1 MDDLDRTLARLAGAP
16 VPASLDGIEAQVF
29 ARIGAQPVARL
40 TGLGVGGVMVAA
52 LAIGMVG
59 AELPATASPA
69 VSLTPL
75 GGASPLA
82 PSVLLI
88 GEP

>member
-1 MDDLDRTLARLAGAP
+1 MDDLDRTLARLASAP
-16 VPASLDGIEAQVF
+16 VPAALDGIEAQVF
-29 ARIGAQPVARL
+29 ARIDARPVALL
-40 TGLGVGGVMVAA
+40 TGLGLGVVTVAA

-59 AELPATASPA
+59 AELPATASPS
-69 VSLTPL
+69 VSLAPL

-82 PSVLLI
+82 PSALLV